1 MSTKVTPDGG
11 VMRTCQTEPILKKLK
26 SVFAGGEQH
35 TTTAIYARIIEVMKT
50 GKPMIVIINDTQ
62 SFQDDHPEL
71 NDYPN
76 AKVYFLGNIRAAADQ
91 LVATSRAIDKAAKAN
106 PSITTPWVVFAV
118 NAPEVLHFVDGK
130 IDFKATS
137 VSYVASCADEVF
149 VTMRTESSKETT

>member
-50 GKPMIVIINDTQ
+50 GKPLIVIIHD
-62 SFQDDHPEL
+62 SMYHPDDHPEL

-76 AKVYFLGNIRAAADQ
+76 AKVYFLHTIHAAADQ
-91 LVATSRAIDKAAKAN
+91 LSATRRAIDKAAKAI
-106 PSITTPWVVFAV
+106 PSITRPRVVFAV
-118 NAPEVLHFVDGK
+118 NDPEALHFVDGK

-137 VSYVASCADEVF
+137 VSYVASCADDIF